1 MISLKSN
8 SIVLFQGDSVTD
20 CHRDRNDE
28 YSLGDSYVKEVSNYL
43 KQYNIRSINKA
54 IAGNKVNDLLDRFD
68 NDFKNVKPD
77 YIFLLIGVNDTW
89 HNYPNQKD
97 TKTFEQEY
105 DLLLSKIKKEINVP
119 VILLEPFI
127 IGYNEEITIMKP
139 DLKEK
144 IEIIKSLSTKY
155 NYEYISFEKELN
167 EILTKDN
174 YLEYTLEGIHLLEK
188 GYKILSDKII
198 SNIII
203 TK

>member
-1 MISLKSN
+1 MISLKSY

-105 DLLLSKIKKEINVP
+105 DLLLSKIEKEINVP

-155 NYEYISFEKELN
+155 NYEYISFEKELS

-188 GYKILSDKII
+188 GYKIISDKII

>member
-1 MISLKSN
+1 MISLKSY

-54 IAGNKVNDLLDRFD
+54 IAGNKVTDLLDRFD

>member
-203 TK
+203 AK